1 MKIVCTN
8 KTKQVWELENGK
20 WEGKMNEGRG
30 RGGRWGQ
37 LRWTFLSFLFPPLLS
52 FPFLFSLYL
61 FFFLIFS
68 SNFSFPKN
76 YSSHTNNK
84 TPGRKRVQKRQKRKR
99 KEKPTFILMC

>member
-52 FPFLFSLYL
+52 FPFLFSLSL
-61 FFFLIFS
+61 FFFLF
-68 SNFSFPKN
+68 FPLTFLSQRTILLTQTTKPRGERE
-76 YSSHTNNK
+76 Y
-84 TPGRKRVQKRQKRKR
+84 RKDK
-99 KEKPTFILMC
+99 KEKEKKNQLLF